1 VIGSRSVGRFGAPG
15 VAIQRARVRLSREGE
30 AAMLTHLRHIET
42 IRRAID
48 ASGWPA
54 SRTQA
59 KKPKLKVAFGPAIS
73 VGYESEAEYAD
84 VELAA
89 RLDPAKAKEDLQ
101 KHLPAGYG
109 VVSVKSIPR
118 FFPSLEETLNA
129 ARYALT
135 SPLLA
140 GTEEKWR
147 RFEASE
153 RFMVVKKKADREE
166 VIDARACVK
175 SWSLDGEK
183 LDIVVRFGPGRTL
196 KPERIAQAV
205 CGLSDADIEMGGPD
219 CKVRVRRLQ
228 FYLEKQGGDLVEP

>member
-1 VIGSRSVGRFGAPG
+1 MIGSRPTGRFGPP
-15 VAIQRARVRLSREGE
+15 VAIQRARVRLSRAGE
-30 AAMLTHLRHIET
+30 AAMLTHLRHIEA
-42 IRRAID
+42 IRRAIE

-73 VGYESEAEYAD
+73 VGYESEAEYVD
-84 VELAA
+84 VELSA
-89 RLDPAKAKEDLQ
+89 RLDATKAREDLQ
-101 KHLPAGYG
+101 KVLPPGYG

-129 ARYALT
+129 ARYEVV

-140 GTEEKWR
+140 GTEGKWKA
-147 RFEASE
+147 FDSSE

-175 SWSLDGEK
+175 SWSLSGEK

-196 KPERIAQAV
+196 KPERIVQAV
-205 CGLSDADIEMGGPD
+205 CGLTDADIEMGGPA
-219 CKVRVRRLQ
+219 CRVRVKRLQ
-228 FYLEKQGGDLVEP
+228 FFLEKQGGELVEP

>member
-1 VIGSRSVGRFGAPG
+1 VIGSRAGRRFDAP
-15 VAIQRARVRLSREGE
+15 VAIQRARVRLSRNGE
-30 AAMLTHLRHIET
+30 AAKLTHLRHIDAV
-42 IRRAID
+42 RRAIEG
-48 ASGWPA
+48 SGWPA

-73 VGYESEAEYAD
+73 VGYESEAEYVD
-84 VELAA
+84 VELNA
-89 RLDPAKAKEDLQ
+89 RLEPAKAREDLQ
-101 KHLPAGYG
+101 KALPAGYG

-129 ARYALT
+129 ARYEIS

-140 GTEEKWR
+140 GSEEKWKK
-147 RFEASE
+147 FEASE

-175 SWSLDGEK
+175 SWALNGDT

-196 KPERIAQAV
+196 KPERIVQAV
-205 CGLSDADIEMGGPD
+205 CGLSDAEIEMGGPD
-219 CKVRVRRLQ
+219 CRVRVKRMQ
-228 FYLEKQGGDLVEP
+228 FYLEKQGGELVEP